1 MKLVLL
7 RHGESEWNLQNRFTG
22 WTDVDLSDTG
32 VKEASEAGKLL
43 KNDGFDFDICYTS
56 YLKRAIHTLN
66 LVLQQMDR
74 EWLPVVK
81 NWKLNE
87 RHYGTLQG
95 LNKSETAE
103 KYGDEQVRI
112 WRRSFD
118 TRPPMLG
125 ADNPIN
131 PALQEQYR
139 QVNPSELPLAESLK
153 DTIARTVPY
162 FEKDILPH
170 MQNGERV
177 LIAAHGNSLR
187 ALVMHFEKLSAAEI
201 MQVNLPTGVP
211 LVYEFSENFTVIGK
225 SYLGDLDKVKK
236 MMQKVANQGKAKNV
250 LYKK

>member
-1 MKLVLL
+1 
-7 RHGESEWNLQNRFTG
+7 
-22 WTDVDLSDTG
+22 
-32 VKEASEAGKLL
+32 
-43 KNDGFDFDICYTS
+43 
-56 YLKRAIHTLN
+56 
-66 LVLQQMDR
+66 
-74 EWLPVVK
+74 
-81 NWKLNE
+81 
-87 RHYGTLQG
+87 
-95 LNKSETAE
+95 
-103 KYGDEQVRI
+103 
-112 WRRSFD
+112 
-118 TRPPMLG
+118 MLG

-139 QVNPSELPLAESLK
+139 RVTPSELPLAESLK

-225 SYLGDLDKVKK
+225 SYLGDPDKVKK